1 MNWKTITV
9 GLVLLGLIFF
19 LFFKT
24 NSSANNSDLTV
35 RAKLGEFQIDIV
47 TTGELEAK
55 SSVDVSGPT
64 GLRSARI
71 YNINIDDIVPEG
83 SIVEKD
89 QYIARLDNSELVE
102 QVKNQQLDLDQSLS
116 EYTQT
121 KLDTALE
128 LRQARDEIVN
138 LKYAVEEKKLVLE
151 QSTYEPPATIKQAN
165 IDLEKAQR
173 ELDQARSNYEL
184 KKDKAVAQMQEA
196 AAELADDQN
205 SLDFLENMMRQ
216 LTITAPKSGMV
227 IYSRDWN
234 GKKRTA
240 GSQISTWDPVVATL
254 PDLTTM
260 VSKTYVNEVDIR
272 KVKSGQSVNIGLDAF
287 PDKKLTGTVIS
298 VANVGEQKPNS
309 DSKVFEVTIEINESD
324 TTLRPAMTTSNTI
337 IAEVLTNVVFVP
349 LECLFSQG
357 DSLTYVVKKT
367 GLGVSKQQVVTG
379 PANENEIVINEG
391 VAPEDQLLLSSPEGI
406 EEKDITL
413 LSKLSQP

>member
-9 GLVLLGLIFF
+9 GLSLLALIFF

-24 NSSANNSDLTV
+24 NSSATSSELTV
-35 RAKLGEFQIDIV
+35 TAQSGDFQIDIV

-64 GLRSARI
+64 GLRAARV

-83 SIVEKD
+83 SLVNKD

-102 QVKNQQLDLDQSLS
+102 KVKNQQIDLDQSMS

-138 LKYAVEEKKLVLE
+138 LEYAVEEKKLILE

-165 IDLEKAQR
+165 IDLEKAER
-173 ELDQARSNYEL
+173 ELDQARSNYKL
-184 KKDKAVAQMQEA
+184 KSDKAVAQMQEA

-205 SLDFLENMMRQ
+205 SLDFLNNIMRQ

-227 IYSRDWN
+227 IYARDWN

-240 GSQISTWDPVVATL
+240 GSQISTWSPVVATL

-272 KVKSGQSVNIGLDAF
+272 KVKSGQSVRIGLDAF

-337 IAEVLTNVVFVP
+337 IAEVLSNVVFVP

-367 GLGVSKQQVVTG
+367 GLGVSKHQVATG
-379 PANENEIVINEG
+379 PANENEIVIEKG
-391 VAPEDQLLLSSPEGI
+391 VDPEDQLLLTSPEGI

-413 LSKLSQP
+413 LSTLFKP

>member
-1 MNWKTITV
+1 M
-9 GLVLLGLIFF
+9 
-19 LFFKT
+19 
-24 NSSANNSDLTV
+24 
-35 RAKLGEFQIDIV
+35 RAQSGDFQIDIV

-64 GLRSARI
+64 GLRAARV

-83 SIVEKD
+83 SIVDKD

-102 QVKNQQLDLDQSLS
+102 KVKNQQIELDQSMS

-138 LKYAVEEKKLVLE
+138 LAYAVEEKKLVLE

-165 IDLEKAQR
+165 IDLEKAER
-173 ELDQARSNYEL
+173 ELEQAKSNYKL
-184 KKDKAVAQMQEA
+184 KSDKAVAQMQEA

-205 SLDFLENMMRQ
+205 SLDFLENIMRQ

-227 IYSRDWN
+227 IYARDWN

-240 GSQISTWDPVVATL
+240 GSQISTWSPIVATL

-272 KVKSGQSVNIGLDAF
+272 KVKSGQSVRIGLDAF
-287 PDKKLTGTVIS
+287 PDKKLTGIVLS

-349 LECLFSQG
+349 LECLFNQG

-367 GLGVSKQQVVTG
+367 GLGVTRQQVVTG
-379 PANENEIVINEG
+379 PANENEIVIEKG
-391 VAPEDQLLLSSPEGI
+391 VAPEDQLLLTSPEGI

-413 LSKLSQP
+413 LSNLSQP